1 MKKKLTWI
9 TGLFGLIVL
18 LGGCGTIA
26 KVQKDE
32 TANIASIQTYAWA
45 EKNKEQQKGINDLTD
60 RNIKN
65 SINNKLQE
73 MGLREVKSNPDV
85 LVTYDV
91 LLQKEQRVDQ
101 NAMYSQPFTNWVYSP
116 FNRRWVP
123 IFYPAQFMGYQQVNR
138 TVNEGTLTIS
148 LIDAATD
155 KTIWQGWASDEVNG
169 RKITDKDVQ
178 PVVNAIIKKLEKEK
192 AGK

>member
-1 MKKKLTWI
+1 MKKQFTWI
-9 TGLFGLIVL
+9 TGLFSLIFL
-18 LGGCGTIA
+18 LSSCGTIA

-45 EKNKEQQKGINDLTD
+45 EKNHEQQKGISDLTD
-60 RNIKN
+60 RNIKH

-91 LLQKEQRVDQ
+91 LLQKEQRQDQ

-123 IFYPAQFMGYQQVNR
+123 IFYPSQFMGYQQVNR

-148 LIDAATD
+148 LINASTD
-155 KTIWQGWASDEVNG
+155 KTIWQGWASDEVNSK
-169 RKITDKDVQ
+169 KITDKDVQ